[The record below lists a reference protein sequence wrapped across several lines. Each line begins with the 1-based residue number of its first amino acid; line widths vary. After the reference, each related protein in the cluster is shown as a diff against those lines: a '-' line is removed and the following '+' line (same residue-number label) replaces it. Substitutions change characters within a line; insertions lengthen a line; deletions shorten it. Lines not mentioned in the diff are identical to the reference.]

1 MYHRNARSAVG
12 ALDGR
17 GLVAVI
23 KRQVPLAGQLD
34 HQLAWGQGW
43 GWVTLPNGVWSGREY
58 FLINLIRKS
67 DFIKTIICHVTR
79 DIVTNPLA
87 SHSSKLVQ

>member
-1 MYHRNARSAVG
+1 MKYVNISRPVLATSSDVCWGSGRSATG

-23 KRQVPLAGQLD
+23 KRQVPLAGQLG
-34 HQLAWGQGW
+34 HELAWGQGW

-58 FLINLIRKS
+58 LLYSR
-67 DFIKTIICHVTR
+67 
-79 DIVTNPLA
+79 
-87 SHSSKLVQ
+87 

>member
-1 MYHRNARSAVG
+1 MYNRNARSAVG

-58 FLINLIRKS
+58 YLCVSVCNETWISKS
-67 DFIKTIICHVTR
+67 KMSSLKEDFEV
-79 DIVTNPLA
+79 
-87 SHSSKLVQ
+87 